1 MHGLEMQRLTVQLR
15 TLDRSISLKFP
26 REHSGKPFV
35 VTLGFTLGRLVFFAE
50 MRAAGFVA
58 FKRVDAHELGELEKI
73 SNPPGAFKGL
83 IVAFTFAGNPYA
95 LPKFLA
101 QFRNLLK
108 RFPEATRVSRHPTFV
123 PKQQA

>member
-1 MHGLEMQRLTVQLR
+1 MHGLEMERFAMQNWAQNV
-15 TLDRSISLKFP
+15 SVSLKFP
-26 REHSGKPFV
+26 REHSGETFV
-35 VTLGFTLGRLVFFAE
+35 ITLGFALGRLVFFAE

-73 SNPPGAFKGL
+73 GNPPGAFKRL
-83 IVAFTFAGNPYA
+83 IVAFTFAGNPNP

-108 RFPEATRVSRHPTFV
+108 RFPESTRVSRHPTFV
-123 PKQQA
+123 RKQQA